1 MAFPTIQ
8 FKATNTELDERLT
21 TLVEQ
26 KFETLAKFIGDETDV
41 RCEVEF
47 VKETAHQSG
56 SHYLIEVNLWVKGKL
71 HRAEATE
78 ESFEQ
83 SIDEVRSELDRELR
97 RASGKRE
104 AMVKKGSRAI
114 KQMMRG
120 EV

>member
-1 MAFPTIQ
+1 MTFPPIQ
-8 FKATNTELDERLT
+8 FKATNTELDDRLT

-47 VKETAHQSG
+47 DKETAHHSG
-56 SHYLIEVNLWVKGKL
+56 RHYRVEVNLWVKGKL
-71 HRAEATE
+71 YRVGAAE

-83 SIDEVRSELDRELR
+83 SIDEVRSELDKMLR
-97 RASGKRE
+97 RSQGKHE
-104 AMVKKGSRAI
+104 ALVKKGSRVI